1 MAMKKRRK
9 VTRQEWQPNAF
20 LRILHAVWTVA
31 VSALKIVIG
40 AAATVAIIAA
50 VCAFVLA
57 GALGDYLQNDIM
69 PNVNIELNKNG
80 LDQTSYIYYVDKAGE
95 IKQYQKIYAETDRQW
110 ASYDEIPQDLVHAAI
125 AIEDKRFYEH
135 QGVDWI
141 TTVKACGNMF
151 FGGSSTFGGST
162 ITQQLVKNRTGED
175 SITVQR
181 KVEEIF
187 RAQKLETQYDKDT
200 IMEWYL
206 NMIYLGEGCWGV
218 KSAAHVYFGKELS
231 ELTTAE
237 CASLISITNNPSL
250 YDPYI
255 SEERNRKRQLTVL
268 DEMKNQGWITEE
280 QHSEAVAQK
289 MFFTNA
295 SSEVVD
301 KVYKCPNGDFEGGAR
316 DYNRDGDIFL
326 CPTCGATA
334 DIELDAST
342 DMYSW
347 FTEAVMDDV
356 AMALAE
362 KMGLEWN
369 DESKRF
375 FLDQIKKGGYHIY
388 STIDV
393 DVQAAVDRIYTNLD
407 EIPTT
412 DSDQQ
417 LQSAIV
423 ITDNRTGDI
432 VAMAGAVGEK
442 KDYDAF
448 NYATDQGLQ
457 TGSAMKPLTAYAP
470 GFEAGVISPASVLD
484 DLPIDYSDG
493 IFPLN
498 DTRYYQIST
507 SVLTGV
513 VDSINTIAVDTV
525 DMIGTR
531 YSFDFAKNKFRLHGL
546 LESEV
551 TSSGQELSDLGY
563 SPLALG
569 ALTYGVTIRDMA
581 NAYST
586 FPNDG
591 VWREARTFTKVYDSE
606 GNLVIDN
613 TQDSEQILS
622 YKANN
627 YMNYC
632 LRNVVTQGT
641 APYAEL
647 GTTAAGGKTGTTSGD
662 KDRWFCGYTRYYTAA
677 VWCGYKYPE
686 EINLTGNY
694 WNPSGRLWE
703 KVMSQIHENVEYK
716 NLYDTS
722 NMQWVTVCLDSGG
735 YATDACN
742 ADPRGNRVQSILVNP
757 EDAPNY
763 SCSKHILVDYCGSG
777 NGAAN
782 EFCKQVKGVSIRKVG
797 LVKYTQSQ
805 IDYIRAAY
813 SVPSFTDDIV
823 YLVDG
828 NGAPQWFYG
837 INGGINQGVKAPYKV
852 CTTHTKESIKP
863 PETQPPVTEP
873 VSPAPEPAPEPQQP
887 APEPAPEPQQPAP
900 EPQSPQN
907 P

>member
-9 VTRQEWQPNAF
+9 VTRQEWKPNAV

-31 VSALKIVIG
+31 ASALKIVVG
-40 AAATVAIIAA
+40 AAVTVVFIA
-50 VCAFVLA
+50 VICGFVLA
-57 GALGDYLQNDIM
+57 GALGDYLQNDIV
-69 PNVNIELNKNG
+69 PNASIELNKNG
-80 LDQTSYIYYVDKAGE
+80 LSQTSYIYYVDKAGQ
-95 IKQYQKIYAETDRQW
+95 IQQYQKIYTDTDRQW
-110 ASYDEIPQDLVHAAI
+110 ASYDEIPEDLVHAAI

-141 TTVKACGNMF
+141 TTVKACANMF

-187 RAQKLETQYDKDT
+187 RAQKLETMYDKDT

-218 KSAAHVYFGKELS
+218 KSAARVYFGKELAD
-231 ELTTAE
+231 LTTAE

-250 YDPYI
+250 YDPYL
-255 SEERNRKRQLTVL
+255 SEERNRKRQVTVL
-268 DEMKNQGWITEE
+268 KEMENQGWITEE
-280 QHSEAVAQK
+280 QLDEALAQK
-289 MFFTNA
+289 MVFTTA
-295 SSEVVD
+295 SAEEAST
-301 KVYKCPNGDFEGGAR
+301 VYKCTNCGFEGTALR
-316 DYNRDGDIFL
+316 YKRDGEDFL
-326 CPTCGATA
+326 CPECGTKAN
-334 DIELDAST
+334 IELDAST

-347 FTEAVMDDV
+347 FTEVVMDDV
-356 AMALAE
+356 AEALAE
-362 KMGLEWN
+362 KMNMEWN
-369 DESKRF
+369 EETKKF
-375 FLDQIKKGGYHIY
+375 CLTMIKKGGYHIY

-393 DVQAAVDRIYTNLD
+393 DVQKVVDSIYTNLD

-432 VAMAGAVGEK
+432 VALAGAVGK
-442 KDYDAF
+442 KEFFDAF

-470 GFEAGVISPASVLD
+470 GFEAGAISPATVLP

-493 IFPLN
+493 VFPLN
-498 DTRYYQIST
+498 DSRYYRIST
-507 SVLTGV
+507 SVLEGV

-531 YSFDFAKNKFRLHGL
+531 YSFDFAKDKFRLKGL

-551 TSSGQELSDLGY
+551 DSSGRELSDIGY

-569 ALTYGVTIRDMA
+569 ALTYGVTVRDMA

-591 VWREARTFTKVYDSE
+591 VWREARTFTKVYDSD
-606 GNLVIDN
+606 GNLVLDN

-632 LRNVVTQGT
+632 LRSVVTQGT
-641 APYAEL
+641 APYADL
-647 GTTAAGGKTGTTSGD
+647 DTTAAGGKTGTTSGD

-677 VWCGYKYPE
+677 VWCGFKYPE

-703 KVMSQIHENVEYK
+703 KVMSRLHEGVEYK

-722 NMQWVTVCLDSGG
+722 EMQWVNICLDSGG
-735 YATDACN
+735 YATDACE
-742 ADPRGNRVQSILVNP
+742 ADPRGSRVQSVLVYP

-763 SCSKHILVDYCGSG
+763 SCSKHILVDYCDSG
-777 NGAAN
+777 NGVAN
-782 EFCKQVKGVSIRKVG
+782 EYCKQVKGVSIRKVG
-797 LVKYTQSQ
+797 LVKYTQSE
-805 IDYIRAAY
+805 IDKIKAAY
-813 SVPSFTDDIV
+813 SVPDFTDDLV

-828 NGAPQWFYG
+828 NGNPQWFYG
-837 INGGINQGVKAPYKV
+837 INGGINQGVQAPYKV
-852 CTTHTKESIKP
+852 CTAHTKESIKP
-863 PETQPPVTEP
+863 PKPTKPTK
-873 VSPAPEPAPEPQQP
+873 PQQP
-887 APEPAPEPQQPAP
+887 DPLPLPLPLPVP
-900 EPQSPQN
+900 PQN